1 MESVRKVPR
10 SFELGGCTVNPEDGS
25 LTSPGRSVRL
35 EPLQMDL
42 LVFLC
47 SRAGQVV
54 TKDEILET
62 VWRGRFISDDTVKST
77 FYQLRKALNDSPRKP
92 RYIET
97 IPKRGYRVLI
107 DPVPLE
113 RPGGSGTPGTIATD
127 LFRKGAALLS
137 GQPSAAA
144 LKQARLYFERA
155 IESDPDHAESGAA
168 LAHTY
173 IHLVT
178 SALGKGQDL
187 LPCAKALAARASEN
201 DPKLSS
207 ARLAFGI
214 TRLLCDWEVAEAEK
228 SFRNAIALDSGDG
241 APHRWLASLLSF
253 NNMHTEAVAEARA
266 ALQADPLSLG
276 VRRDLVETLFLARL
290 YEEAIA
296 EGRLLLQMSAQAA
309 DVQLGLSWIYYTVG
323 DMDRAY
329 DAIYAGFKAHGT
341 SKAVLVRVERS
352 FRRGGIRSV
361 LQLWMQLLQSQ
372 AEVGQ
377 RSLDLL
383 FLCSLMEERDRA
395 FELMDRLVEQCHP
408 SLLLLPASPL
418 FDKLRPDPRF
428 RRVLQQLTQNGK

>member
-1 MESVRKVPR
+1 
-10 SFELGGCTVNPEDGS
+10 
-25 LTSPGRSVRL
+25 
-35 EPLQMDL
+35 
-42 LVFLC
+42 
-47 SRAGQVV
+47 
-54 TKDEILET
+54 
-62 VWRGRFISDDTVKST
+62 
-77 FYQLRKALNDSPRKP
+77 
-92 RYIET
+92 
-97 IPKRGYRVLI
+97 
-107 DPVPLE
+107 
-113 RPGGSGTPGTIATD
+113 
-127 LFRKGAALLS
+127 
-137 GQPSAAA
+137 
-144 LKQARLYFERA
+144 
-155 IESDPDHAESGAA
+155 
-168 LAHTY
+168 
-173 IHLVT
+173 
-178 SALGKGQDL
+178 
-187 LPCAKALAARASEN
+187 
-201 DPKLSS
+201 
-207 ARLAFGI
+207 
-214 TRLLCDWEVAEAEK
+214 LCDWEVAEAEK
-228 SFRNAIALDSGDG
+228 SFRNAIVLDSGDS
-241 APHRWLASLLSF
+241 APHRWLARLLSF

-290 YEEAIA
+290 FEEAIA
-296 EGRLLLQMSAQAA
+296 EGQLLLQMSAQAA

-329 DAIYAGFKAHGT
+329 DAIYAGFKALGT

-428 RRVLQQLTQNGK
+428 RRVLQRLTQNGN

>member
-1 MESVRKVPR
+1 M
-10 SFELGGCTVNPEDGS
+10 
-25 LTSPGRSVRL
+25 
-35 EPLQMDL
+35 
-42 LVFLC
+42 
-47 SRAGQVV
+47 
-54 TKDEILET
+54 
-62 VWRGRFISDDTVKST
+62 
-77 FYQLRKALNDSPRKP
+77 
-92 RYIET
+92 
-97 IPKRGYRVLI
+97 
-107 DPVPLE
+107 
-113 RPGGSGTPGTIATD
+113 ATD

-144 LKQARLYFERA
+144 LKQARLYLERA

-178 SALGKGQDL
+178 FALGKGQDL
-187 LPCAKALAARASEN
+187 LPRAKTLAARASEN

-207 ARLAFGI
+207 ARLALGI

-228 SFRNAIALDSGDG
+228 SFRNAIALDSGDS
-241 APHRWLASLLSF
+241 APHRWLARLLSF

-276 VRRDLVETLFLARL
+276 VRRDLVETLFLARS

-296 EGRLLLQMSAQAA
+296 EGQLLLQMSAQAA

-329 DAIYAGFKAHGT
+329 DAIYEGFKAQGT
-341 SKAVLVRVERS
+341 SKAVLARVERS

-377 RSLDLL
+377 VSLDLL
-383 FLCSLMEERDRA
+383 ILCSLMEERDRA
-395 FELMDRLVEQCHP
+395 FELTDRLVEQCHP
-408 SLLLLPASPL
+408 SLLLLPTSPL
-418 FDKLRPDPRF
+418 FDNLRTDPRF
-428 RRVLQQLTQNGK
+428 RRVLQQLTQNGN

>member
-1 MESVRKVPR
+1 MTRAKPWIAPSPFLDRRIGDALGFFFRYGNIRPIFSLFADLIPTASYLILGSGNWSPLLGGIECCRMESVRKVSR

-107 DPVPLE
+107 DPIPLE

-144 LKQARLYFERA
+144 LKQARLYLERA

-178 SALGKGQDL
+178 FALGKGQDL
-187 LPCAKALAARASEN
+187 LPRAKALAARASEN
-201 DPKLSS
+201 DPRLSS

-228 SFRNAIALDSGDG
+228 SFRNAIALDSGDS
-241 APHRWLASLLSF
+241 APHRWLARLLSF

-296 EGRLLLQMSAQAA
+296 QGQLLLQMSAQAA

-329 DAIYAGFKAHGT
+329 DAVYAGFKA
-341 SKAVLVRVERS
+341 
-352 FRRGGIRSV
+352 RGHQKRYWSGLSGP
-361 LQLWMQLLQSQ
+361 SGA
-372 AEVGQ
+372 AESGPGPAA
-377 RSLDLL
+377 LDA
-383 FLCSLMEERDRA
+383 A
-395 FELMDRLVEQCHP
+395 FTV
-408 SLLLLPASPL
+408 
-418 FDKLRPDPRF
+418 
-428 RRVLQQLTQNGK
+428 TG